1 MNNGNKP
8 KKSTAMRIVVLA
20 LAGIMTLGIIVLPFL
35 Q

>member
-1 MNNGNKP
+1 MNKTNKP